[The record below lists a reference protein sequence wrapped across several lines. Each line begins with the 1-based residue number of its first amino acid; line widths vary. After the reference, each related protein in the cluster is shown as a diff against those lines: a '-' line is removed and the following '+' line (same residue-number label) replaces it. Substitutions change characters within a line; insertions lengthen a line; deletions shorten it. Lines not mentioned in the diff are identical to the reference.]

1 MSTANKLQ
9 AILNSKAA
17 IKNAIS
23 AKGVSITDDDTLDS
37 YADKISQI
45 VTGGGTGINY
55 FTTDFNPGYINFYS
69 PTGEIVKSTKSTTD
83 VPEDIPEGF

>member
-9 AILNSKAA
+9 AILNSKEA

-23 AKGVSITDDDTLDS
+23 AKGITVSDTDTLDS

-45 VTGGGTGINY
+45 TTGSGTGINY
-55 FTTDFNPGYINFYS
+55 FTTDFNPGYVNYYS
-69 PTGEIVKSTKSTTD
+69 PTGEIVKYTLSTQD
-83 VPEDIPEGF
+83 APEDIPEGF

>member
-9 AILNSKAA
+9 AILNSKEA

-23 AKGVSITDDDTLDS
+23 AKGVSITDDDTLDN

-45 VTGGGTGINY
+45 TTGGTGINY

>member
-9 AILNSKAA
+9 AILSSKEA

-45 VTGGGTGINY
+45 ITGGDTGINY

-69 PTGEIVKSTKSTTD
+69 PTGEIVKSTKSIAD
-83 VPEDIPEGF
+83 IPEDIPEGF